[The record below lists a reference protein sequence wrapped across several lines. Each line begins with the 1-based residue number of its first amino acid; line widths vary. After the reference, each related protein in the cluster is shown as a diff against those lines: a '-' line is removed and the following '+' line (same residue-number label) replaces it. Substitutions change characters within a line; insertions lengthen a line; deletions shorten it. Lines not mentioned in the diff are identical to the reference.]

1 VPAKLAGRKFDGFV
15 FSGKLSHRPAAR
27 ADNYESLKA
36 MSWQAHVYGTASPQ
50 LERWCKEHEL
60 PLHVFAWRPQY
71 RKAGFAQD
79 ALYLIRPDTYVA
91 LARASGAADSLQRYF
106 EKRGIRT
113 ESSAHKYAA

>member
-1 VPAKLAGRKFDGFV
+1 
-15 FSGKLSHRPAAR
+15 
-27 ADNYESLKA
+27 

-106 EKRGIRT
+106 EKRGIRPP
-113 ESSAHKYAA
+113 AALAGGPPRVCRHPPTAASVRQSPLTSGTTSP